1 MEQKVQK
8 LKTFDVGSRFPLPTS
23 VDTLSVLWIVVM
35 SAGLSA
41 EEAAGD
47 ALSLLAEQ
55 VRDKN
60 TWTNRT
66 IDEKAMFAL
75 L

>member
-1 MEQKVQK
+1 VQK

-23 VDTLSVLWIVVM
+23 LSVLSIVVM

>member
-1 MEQKVQK
+1 MSV
-8 LKTFDVGSRFPLPTS
+8 SRFPLPTS
-23 VDTLSVLWIVVM
+23 LSVLSIVVM

-55 VRDKN
+55 VRNKN
-60 TWTNRT
+60 TWTNKT
-66 IDEKAMFAL
+66 IDEKKPCL
-75 L
+75 LCCEQCGVGHCS